1 MAKTNYEIKKTS
13 NERYAAKMEIVSLR
27 VPKGRRDIWKQAAA
41 GHGKSLAQYLT
52 DLVYADNP
60 DLFPEKEVSSGDK

>member
-1 MAKTNYEIKKTS
+1 MAKSNYEIKKTS

-41 GHGKSLAQYLT
+41 VHGKSLAQYLT

-60 DLFPEKEVSSGDK
+60 ELFKTEDNK